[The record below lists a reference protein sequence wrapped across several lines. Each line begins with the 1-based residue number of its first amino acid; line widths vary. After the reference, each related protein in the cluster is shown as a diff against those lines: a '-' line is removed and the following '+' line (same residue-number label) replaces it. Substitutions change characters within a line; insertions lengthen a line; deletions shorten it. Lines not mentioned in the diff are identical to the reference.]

1 MVSFGFFFINC
12 IIQERRPLPK
22 RSTIDKLKS
31 FFKSQNPRCRT
42 TTTSAKTSSEAIN
55 VDNETPK
62 EDRDVQS
69 DNNNNSVPQ
78 APFPKLRN
86 TRRTALSPSLLGEL
100 VLMESVRNF
109 ILDDIIEEENGEDQ
123 DGVNDIIGGTYKAA
137 GGSRVQRQYT
147 ISKKKQRVSLV

>member
-1 MVSFGFFFINC
+1 MVSLGFFFINC
-12 IIQERRPLPK
+12 TIQERRPLPK

-31 FFKSQNPRCRT
+31 FFKSHNTRRRT
-42 TTTSAKTSSEAIN
+42 TTTSAKTSSDAIN

-69 DNNNNSVPQ
+69 DNNNNIVPQ
-78 APFPKLRN
+78 APFPTLRN

-123 DGVNDIIGGTYKAA
+123 DGVNDIIGGANKAA
-137 GGSRVQRQYT
+137 GRSRVQRQYT
-147 ISKKKQRVSLV
+147 ISKKKQRVS